1 MIMARRSPEGISVVD
16 IEIEVKKMKV
26 YRRITLLIFVMVLVI
41 PASRIVRAQGTVE
54 TAGGLVIDDESVYGS
69 LERGARRLVD
79 EGKTTPFVTLAEE
92 LGRTRCTVTLPKPQ
106 AKAMPDTRIYAQSR
120 KGVLVVGTLYK
131 CSHCP
136 NDHLRAASGFV
147 IAEEGVAVTSYHI
160 FRGDATDEKTDLTV
174 VVMDT
179 DGTVYAVT
187 EVLAASLADD
197 IAVFKIDTQG
207 KKLPVLPVGPDAAPG
222 DDANVIGHPHNM
234 FYSFTQG
241 TVSRL
246 YRRNGGD
253 KMSVTADFS
262 QGSSG
267 GPVLDDKGNVIGIVS
282 ATRSLYNGD
291 NHVQMVSREAI
302 PVRALRALIAK

>member
-1 MIMARRSPEGISVVD
+1 M
-16 IEIEVKKMKV
+16 
-26 YRRITLLIFVMVLVI
+26 LVF
-41 PASRIVRAQGTVE
+41 PDSRATYAQGTAE
-54 TAGGLVIDDESVYGS
+54 AGVPVIIEDEAVYGN
-69 LERGARRLVD
+69 LERGARQLVD
-79 EGKTTPFVTLAEE
+79 DGKTTAFVTLAEE
-92 LGRTRCTVTLPKPQ
+92 LTRTRCSVMLPKAQ
-106 AKAMPDTRIYAQSR
+106 TKAQPDTRLYTQCR

-147 IAEEGVAVTSYHI
+147 IAEDGIAVTSYHI

-174 VVMDT
+174 VAMDT
-179 DGTVYAVT
+179 EGTVYAVT
-187 EVLAASLADD
+187 EVLAASLSDD
-197 IAVFKIDTQG
+197 VAIFRVDTRG
-207 KKLPVLPVGPDAAPG
+207 KKLPALPLGPDAVPG

-241 TVSRL
+241 SVSRW
-246 YRRNGGD
+246 YRRNGGE

-302 PVRALRALIAK
+302 PVRALRALLGK

>member
-1 MIMARRSPEGISVVD
+1 MARRSPEGISVVD

-41 PASRIVRAQGTVE
+41 PAYRIVRAQGTVE
-54 TAGGLVIDDESVYGS
+54 TAGGLVIDDEFVYGS

-79 EGKTTPFVTLAEE
+79 EGKTTAFVTLAEE
-92 LGRTRCTVTLPKPQ
+92 LNRTRCTVALPKSR
-106 AKAMPDTRIYAQSR
+106 AKAMPDTHIYAQCR

-160 FRGDATDEKTDLTV
+160 FRGDATDEKTDVTV

-207 KKLPVLPVGPDAAPG
+207 KKLPVLPLGSDAAPG

-241 TVSRL
+241 TVSRW

-291 NHVQMVSREAI
+291 NNVQMVSRETI
-302 PVRALRALIAK
+302 PVRALRALTTK

>member
-1 MIMARRSPEGISVVD
+1 MFMARRSPKGISVVE
-16 IEIEVKKMKV
+16 IIEVKKMKI
-26 YRRITLLIFVMVLVI
+26 YRCITLLIFVMVLVV
-41 PASRIVRAQGTVE
+41 PVSRIAHAQGAVG
-54 TAGGLVIDDESVYGS
+54 ASVIDDEAVYSS
-69 LERGARRLVD
+69 LERGARQLVD
-79 EGKTTPFVTLAEE
+79 EGKTAAFVTLVEE
-92 LGRTRCTVTLPKPQ
+92 LSRTQCSVTLPK
-106 AKAMPDTRIYAQSR
+106 ARVKALPNTRLYAQSR
-120 KGVLVVGTLYK
+120 NGVLVVGTLYK

-147 IAEEGVAVTSYHI
+147 IAEEGIAVTSYHI

-179 DGTVYAVT
+179 EGTVYAVT

-197 IAVFKIDTQG
+197 VAIFKIDTRG
-207 KKLPVLPVGPDAAPG
+207 KKLPALPLGPDAAPG
-222 DDANVIGHPHNM
+222 DEANVIGHPHSM
-234 FYSFTQG
+234 FYSFTHG
-241 TVSRL
+241 AVSRW
-246 YRRNGGD
+246 YRRDGGE

-302 PVRALRALIAK
+302 PVRALRALMKK

>member
-1 MIMARRSPEGISVVD
+1 MARRSPEGISVVD
-16 IEIEVKKMKV
+16 IIEVKKMKV
-26 YRRITLLIFVMVLVI
+26 YRHITLFIFVMVFVLPVG
-41 PASRIVRAQGTVE
+41 RIVRAQGT
-54 TAGGLVIDDESVYGS
+54 AGMDGVSVIEDEAVYGS

-79 EGKTTPFVTLAEE
+79 EGKTTAFVTLAEE
-92 LGRTRCTVTLPKPQ
+92 LGRTQCAVTLPRPQ
-106 AKAMPDTRIYAQSR
+106 AKALPDTRIYAQCR

-147 IAEEGVAVTSYHI
+147 IAEEGIAVTSYHI

-179 DGTVYAVT
+179 EGTVYAVT

-197 IAVFKIDTQG
+197 VAIFKIDTRG
-207 KKLPVLPVGPDAAPG
+207 NKLPVLPLGPDAAPG

-241 TVSRL
+241 TVSRW
-246 YRRNGGD
+246 YRRNGGE

-302 PVRALRALIAK
+302 PVRALRALITR

>member
-1 MIMARRSPEGISVVD
+1 ME

-26 YRRITLLIFVMVLVI
+26 YRRIALLIFVMVFVF
-41 PASRIVRAQGTVE
+41 PAGRVVRAQGTIG
-54 TAGGLVIDDESVYGS
+54 TAGGPVIDDESVYGN
-69 LERGARRLVD
+69 LERGARQIVD
-79 EGKTTPFVTLAEE
+79 NGKTTAFVTLAEE
-92 LGRTRCTVTLPKPQ
+92 LSRTRCAVALPKPQ
-106 AKAMPDTRIYAQSR
+106 AKIMPDTRIYAQCR
-120 KGVLVVGTLYK
+120 TGVLVVGTLYK

-179 DGTVYAVT
+179 EGTVYAVT
-187 EVLAASLADD
+187 EVLAASQADD

-207 KKLPVLPVGPDAAPG
+207 KKLPVLPLGPDAAPG

-241 TVSRL
+241 TVSRV

-291 NHVQMVSREAI
+291 NNVQMVSRETI
-302 PVRALRALIAK
+302 PVRALRALITK

>member
-1 MIMARRSPEGISVVD
+1 
-16 IEIEVKKMKV
+16 MKV
-26 YRRITLLIFVMVLVI
+26 YRRITRLIFVMVLVF
-41 PASRIVRAQGTVE
+41 PVSRSVHAQGTV
-54 TAGGLVIDDESVYGS
+54 AAAPVIEDEAVYGT
-69 LERGARRLVD
+69 LERGARQLVD
-79 EGKTTPFVTLAEE
+79 EGRTTPFVTLAEE
-92 LGRTRCTVTLPKPQ
+92 LNRTQCAVTLPRQ
-106 AKAMPDTRIYAQSR
+106 QTKALPDTRIYAQCR

-147 IAEEGVAVTSYHI
+147 IAEEGIAVTSYHI
-160 FRGDATDEKTDLTV
+160 FRGDAADEKTDLTV

-179 DGTVYAVT
+179 EGAVYAVT

-197 IAVFKIDTQG
+197 VAIFKIDTRG
-207 KKLPVLPVGPDAAPG
+207 KTLPALPLGPDAAPG

-241 TVSRL
+241 RVSRW
-246 YRRNGGD
+246 YRRNGGE

-267 GPVLDDKGNVIGIVS
+267 GPVLDGNGNVIGIVS

-302 PVRALRALIAK
+302 PVRALRALITK